1 MDFNY
6 KDWNITIS
14 SDKKNIIL
22 EKNKIIL
29 DELEIDTA
37 WEYEKSGFLMYVREF
52 ENILYFYFRVEGNW
66 LAYIPSIP
74 KEIDSKILDLFG
86 NLDILIAPFAKSEQK
101 LIESIEPRMMISFA
115 ENSSDLVSIFGEAI
129 SDSSSYKLKSSDISL
144 DKTALII
151 LR

>member
-66 LAYIPSIP
+66 LAYIPLIP

-86 NLDILIAPFAKSEQK
+86 NLDILIAPFSKSEQK

-115 ENSSDLVSIFGEAI
+115 DNSSDLVSIFGEAI

-144 DKTALII
+144 DKTALVI